1 MKYLKKAWKTLSRND
16 TGETH
21 SHQSGISI
29 IKDIAWSGIFPTL
42 TTEYLNPRT
51 EVKFKD
57 EEGYIWSFQYIYYN
71 DIFFG
76 KPREKGHN
84 EFRLTCVKDF
94 IQAYDIKAGD
104 EIWFALDEDGNRVIG
119 FNKAALASDE
129 SEDNDDDVIVIRH
142 GWKMIN
148 I

>member
-1 MKYLKKAWKTLSRND
+1 MKYKIKVWKTLSKND

-29 IKDIAWSGIFPTL
+29 IKDIARSGIFPIL
-42 TTEYLNPRT
+42 TTDELNPRI
-51 EVKFKD
+51 EVKFID
-57 EEGYIWSFQYIYYN
+57 ENFNEWSFQYIYYN
-71 DIFFG
+71 DSFFG
-76 KPREKGHN
+76 KPKGKGHD

-94 IQAYDIKAGD
+94 IRKYDIKAGD
-104 EIWFALDEDGNRVIG
+104 DIWFAIDDNGNRVIG
-119 FNKAALASDE
+119 FDRVNEKT
-129 SEDNDDDVIVIRH
+129 EDNDVIYIRK